1 MTNQLRLFVLI
12 VLLPLAAC
20 TNSYR
25 MEKAGGTVTSTTPLL
40 AHGEKVLVM
49 LPADGE
55 YGAIKYAGSGTSTQR
70 AIVAALSAAGADAL
84 TGKAIGDRSAA
95 IAAAKQANAKWLV
108 IPLIQGWEDR
118 ATEWSGLPDRLKIEI
133 ESNDGAY
140 LYVVSRGSS
149 GNWSVIFPTKE
160 VDNGNNFIAPFRP
173 YTVPNSGRF
182 YFDDQAGEEKLFIVL
197 SRKPESSFED
207 IIYAI
212 NTPTPQA
219 KPQKEMQLAQNL
231 RPIDDRLVGN
241 VRNSMQA
248 RDLVFEKVDDS
259 QPLAERKETA
269 AYLINKNPAP
279 DAKLIVD
286 LSLKHK

>member
-1 MTNQLRLFVLI
+1 MRFLTLFALAGPVLAQDLTPRELFFSAPGSPIKITRKTEAKPITPPIAKNKPPAPKPPTTTETPNNQLGGATVLQA
-12 VLLPLAAC
+12 L
-20 TNSYR
+20 
-25 MEKAGGTVTSTTPLL
+25 STTPAPLGLRYSILL
-40 AHGEKVLVM
+40 SR
-49 LPADGE
+49 DS
-55 YGAIKYAGSGTSTQR
+55 GAYKEVDTESTFRSG
-70 AIVAALSAAGADAL
+70 
-84 TGKAIGDRSAA
+84 
-95 IAAAKQANAKWLV
+95 
-108 IPLIQGWEDR
+108 
-118 ATEWSGLPDRLKIEI
+118 DRLKIDV
-133 ESNDGAY
+133 ESNEGAY

-207 IIYAI
+207 IIYTI

-219 KPQKEMQLAQNL
+219 KPQKEMQLAQAL

-241 VRNSMQA
+241 VRNSMLA

-259 QPLAERKETA
+259 KPIAERKETA
-269 AYLINKNPAP
+269 AYIINKNPAP

-286 LSLKHK
+286 LTLKHK

>member
-1 MTNQLRLFVLI
+1 MRFLTLI
-12 VLLPLAAC
+12 
-20 TNSYR
+20 
-25 MEKAGGTVTSTTPLL
+25 
-40 AHGEKVLVM
+40 
-49 LPADGE
+49 
-55 YGAIKYAGSGTSTQR
+55 
-70 AIVAALSAAGADAL
+70 ALAGAVCAQDLTPRELFFSAPGSPVKVTRKAEAKPVTKQIDAV
-84 TGKAIGDRSAA
+84 KASPAKPPTAPDRP
-95 IAAAKQANAKWLV
+95 NAQPGGATV
-108 IPLIQGWEDR
+108 IPALAVAPAPLGLRYSILLSRDNAAYKEVE
-118 ATEWSGLPDRLKIEI
+118 TESVFRSGDRLKIEV
-133 ESNDGAY
+133 ESNEGAY

-207 IIYAI
+207 IIYTI
-212 NTPTPQA
+212 TTPTPQA
-219 KPQKEMQLAQNL
+219 KPQKEMQLAQTL
-231 RPIDDRLVGN
+231 RPIDDRFVGN
-241 VRNSMQA
+241 VRNSMLA

-259 QPLAERKETA
+259 KPIAERKETA
-269 AYLINKNPAP
+269 AYIINKNPAP

>member
-1 MTNQLRLFVLI
+1 MRFLSLFAVAG
-12 VLLPLAAC
+12 AAC
-20 TNSYR
+20 AQDLTPRELFFSAPGSPLKVTRKSEVKPVTKPVASAKPPGSKPPVAN
-25 MEKAGGTVTSTTPLL
+25 EKPKTQLGEATVVQAVAITPAPLGLRYSILLSRDNGPYKEVDTDSTFR
-40 AHGEKVLVM
+40 
-49 LPADGE
+49 
-55 YGAIKYAGSGTSTQR
+55 SG
-70 AIVAALSAAGADAL
+70 
-84 TGKAIGDRSAA
+84 
-95 IAAAKQANAKWLV
+95 
-108 IPLIQGWEDR
+108 
-118 ATEWSGLPDRLKIEI
+118 DRLKIDV

-160 VDNGNNFIAPFRP
+160 VDNGNNFISPYRP

-207 IIYAI
+207 IIYTI
-212 NTPTPQA
+212 NTPSPQA
-219 KPQKEMQLAQNL
+219 KPQKEMQLAQAL
-231 RPIDDRLVGN
+231 RPIDDRIVGS
-241 VRNSMQA
+241 VRNSMLA

-259 QPLAERKETA
+259 KPIAERKETA
-269 AYLINKNPAP
+269 AYIINKNPAP

>member
-1 MTNQLRLFVLI
+1 MRLLSLFAVAGAVWAQDLTPRELFFSAPGSPVKVTRKTEVKPVTNPVASTQPSASK
-12 VLLPLAAC
+12 LPVA
-20 TNSYR
+20 N
-25 MEKAGGTVTSTTPLL
+25 EKPGTQP
-40 AHGEKVLVM
+40 G
-49 LPADGE
+49 
-55 YGAIKYAGSGTSTQR
+55 GAIVVQAVATTLAPLGLRYSILLSRDNGAYKEVDTDSTFRSG
-70 AIVAALSAAGADAL
+70 
-84 TGKAIGDRSAA
+84 
-95 IAAAKQANAKWLV
+95 
-108 IPLIQGWEDR
+108 
-118 ATEWSGLPDRLKIEI
+118 DRLKIDV

-149 GNWSVIFPTKE
+149 GNWSVIFPTRE
-160 VDNGNNFIAPFRP
+160 VDNGNNFIAPYRP

-207 IIYAI
+207 IIYTI
-212 NTPTPQA
+212 NTPSPKT
-219 KPQKEMQLAQNL
+219 KPQKEMQLAQAL

-241 VRNSMQA
+241 LRNSMLA

-259 QPLAERKETA
+259 KPIAERKETA
-269 AYLINKNPAP
+269 AYIINKNPAP

>member
-1 MTNQLRLFVLI
+1 MLQGLKAMRFLALIALAGAVFAQDPTPRELFFSAPGSPVKVI
-12 VLLPLAAC
+12 RKTAA
-20 TNSYR
+20 
-25 MEKAGGTVTSTTPLL
+25 K
-40 AHGEKVLVM
+40 
-49 LPADGE
+49 PAT
-55 YGAIKYAGSGTSTQR
+55 KP
-70 AIVAALSAAGADAL
+70 VAAVKPTPAKPPTAPERPKGPPGGATVIQAL
-84 TGKAIGDRSAA
+84 TVAPASLGLRYSILLSRDNAAYKEVDTESVFRS
-95 IAAAKQANAKWLV
+95 
-108 IPLIQGWEDR
+108 G
-118 ATEWSGLPDRLKIEI
+118 DRLKIEI